1 MKQSSLEIS
10 GRLVVKFIALR
21 EILLKFNELSM
32 LEKIYN
38 PDSDL
43 LKLIRPRK
51 VSVLATL
58 LGLHSKLIYEKG
70 QFNSNNDYF
79 EEIISIFQME
89 NLVFNNNSDFSSM
102 IEESL
107 NTLRKF

>member
-21 EILLKFNELSM
+21 EILLKFNDLSM

-43 LKLIRPRK
+43 FKLIRPQEF
-51 VSVLATL
+51 SVLATL

-70 QFNSNNDYF
+70 QFDSKNDYF
-79 EEIISIFQME
+79 EEIISFFQME
-89 NLVFNNNSDFSSM
+89 N
-102 IEESL
+102 
-107 NTLRKF
+107 

>member
-1 MKQSSLEIS
+1 MKQSSLETS

-21 EILLKFNELSM
+21 EILLKFKDLSM

-38 PDSDL
+38 PDLDL
-43 LKLIRPRK
+43 LELIRPQIF
-51 VSVLATL
+51 SVLGAL

-79 EEIISIFQME
+79 E
-89 NLVFNNNSDFSSM
+89 
-102 IEESL
+102 
-107 NTLRKF
+107 